1 MDKKKLLTL
10 NKIEKKY
17 NDKIILHNINLEI
30 YEGDF
35 IGIIGESG
43 SGKSTL
49 LNILGGLD
57 FPTKGDIYF
66 KDINIQNLKEK
77 EISKYRNENIGFIFQ
92 FHFLLPEF
100 NVIENVLINVLIK
113 KGKIEDKDKK
123 RAIELLEYV
132 GLKEKLNMNSEKIS
146 GGEQQRVA
154 IARSLINNPEIV
166 LADEPTGNLD
176 SKTSEDIYK
185 LLRKINKKYNT
196 AFIIVTHSEKISNR
210 CDKIIK
216 IIDGKI

>member
-17 NDKIILHNINLEI
+17 NDKIILYNINLEI

-35 IGIIGESG
+35 IGITGESG

-132 GLKEKLNMNSEKIS
+132 GLKEKLNINIDKIS

-154 IARSLINNPEIV
+154 IARSLINNPEII

-176 SKTSEDIYK
+176 SKTSEEIYK
-185 LLRKINKKYNT
+185 LLRKINKEYNT
-196 AFIIVTHSEKISNR
+196 TFIIVTHSERISKR

>member
-1 MDKKKLLTL
+1 MDKKKLLIL
-10 NKIEKKY
+10 NNVEKKY
-17 NDKIILHNINLEI
+17 EDKIILHNINLEI
-30 YEGDF
+30 YEGEF
-35 IGIIGESG
+35 IGVIGESG

-66 KDINIQNLKEK
+66 KDINIKKLKEK

-113 KGKIEDKDKK
+113 NGKIEDTDRK
-123 RAIELLEYV
+123 RAIKLLEYV
-132 GLKEKLNMNSEKIS
+132 GLKEKLNMNSYKIS

-154 IARSLINNPEIV
+154 IARSLINNPEII

-176 SKTSEDIYK
+176 SKTSEEIYK
-185 LLRKINKKYNT
+185 LLRKINKEYNT
-196 AFIIVTHSEKISNR
+196 TFIIVTHSEKISNR